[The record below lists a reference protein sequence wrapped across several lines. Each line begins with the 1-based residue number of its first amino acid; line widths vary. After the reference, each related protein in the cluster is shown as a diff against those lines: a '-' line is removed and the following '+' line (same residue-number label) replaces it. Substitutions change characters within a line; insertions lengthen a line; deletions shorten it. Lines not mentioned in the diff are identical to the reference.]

1 MNKKVIKSMFQNICS
16 KDEMRPLM
24 GGVHFEKERC
34 YASDGH
40 VLVIFKEGSE
50 KLDGKTISV
59 DGQEIQG
66 RYPNVDSV
74 IPTKENQGEAYR
86 FDFIQLKNACAYH
99 MKQLSYSEHDKV
111 VINEAGLNIRT
122 LYRLLSTITLIGDP
136 KNIQF
141 HIKNKDMA
149 VMVTGDNF
157 KGLIMPSLYREDE
170 VDAEREFGDTKTLS
184 YENFINNYVF
194 NAWKKNQP
202 KDEMSWCS

>member
-1 MNKKVIKSMFQNICS
+1 MNKKVIKSMFQNIVS
-16 KDEMRPLM
+16 RDTLRPLM

-40 VLVIFKEGSE
+40 ILVIYKEGSE
-50 KLDGKTISV
+50 KLDGKTITV

-74 IPTKENQGEAYR
+74 MPSANNQGEPLSV
-86 FDFIQLKNACAYH
+86 DFVQLKNACAYH
-99 MKQLSYSEHDKV
+99 MKQLSYSEHDRV
-111 VINEAGLNIRT
+111 VINGVGLNIRG
-122 LYRLLSTITLIGDP
+122 LFRLLCTITLIGDP
-136 KNIQF
+136 KNIKF
-141 HIKNKDMA
+141 HIKASDKA

-157 KGLIMPSLYREDE
+157 KGLIMPTLYREDE
-170 VDAEREFGDTKTLS
+170 VDEVHDFGDTKTLS

-202 KDEMSWCS
+202 KDDLDWCA